1 MFVKLWKL
9 MVKIILT
16 IEEDSEGDLNAIIET
31 HNIELL
37 PALEIIKDAQEE
49 LYVDRIKLN

>member
-1 MFVKLWKL
+1 
-9 MVKIILT
+9 MVKIIFT

-37 PALEIIKDAQEE
+37 PALEIVKDAQEE
-49 LYVDRIKLN
+49 MYIDRIKLN

>member
-1 MFVKLWKL
+1 M
-9 MVKIILT
+9 KIIFT

-37 PALEIIKDAQEE
+37 PALEIVKDAQEE
-49 LYVDRIKLN
+49 MYIDRIKLN

>member
-1 MFVKLWKL
+1 

>member
-1 MFVKLWKL
+1 

-49 LYVDRIKLN
+49 MYIDRIKLN